1 MRTGFNMLDENED
14 SIDPQLMLK
23 ISSIM
28 QVLMEEA
35 VKTAARF
42 SATCGRSDVMGAD
55 VVIALKYETHEFFN
69 KPNIENRYF
78 EILQE
83 PMDAEDNEDS
93 DDNDENID
101 EDENENSDES
111 DSESSE
117 HDDTSNI
124 NITET
129 CPSLEYVTG
138 DREFY
143 DKAINYSRTWRNWNP
158 DDQIKCLLKRS
169 IDKTEIKLGAI
180 EVP

>member
-1 MRTGFNMLDENED
+1 
-14 SIDPQLMLK
+14 
-23 ISSIM
+23 M

-55 VVIALKYETHEFFN
+55 VVIALKYESHEFFN
-69 KPNIENRYF
+69 RPNLEDRYF
-78 EILQE
+78 QILQE
-83 PMDAEDNEDS
+83 PMDAEDN
-93 DDNDENID
+93 DDHENID

-111 DSESSE
+111 DNESSE
-117 HDDTSNI
+117 NDDTANI

-143 DKAINYSRTWRNWNP
+143 DKAINYSRTWKNWNP
-158 DDQIKCLLKRS
+158 DDQIKRLLKRS
-169 IDKTEIKLGAI
+169 IDQTENKLGAI